1 MLLCRL
7 QNDAAWLCSAK
18 IDTGQLNDKNL
29 YVVHEESGGGITR
42 VSRGKSLTEQ
52 EFLSVA
58 PKKGGTV
65 GSAPFLADGL
75 ETERIGVS

>member
-1 MLLCRL
+1 
-7 QNDAAWLCSAK
+7 
-18 IDTGQLNDKNL
+18 
-29 YVVHEESGGGITR
+29 VHEESGGGITR